1 MKAKKL
7 VASFLG
13 QKCAQYKD
21 FSVTAKKR
29 PSFQWKPNMTQDQTK
44 GLKKKGLAIDNPPI
58 HVETHI
64 QPQMINS
71 WKPTDDRLAS

>member
-1 MKAKKL
+1 
-7 VASFLG
+7 
-13 QKCAQYKD
+13 
-21 FSVTAKKR
+21 
-29 PSFQWKPNMTQDQTK
+29 MTQDQTK